1 MPGNAGVE
9 AWEMWKTRVN
19 MDDHL
24 DLGSFRI
31 LPQLYRNLQNLGI
44 DDPLMMKFKGIARQ
58 TWLKNQRLF
67 HSTAPPL
74 QALSEAGIDVLIFS
88 GAALALRYYPDYVLS
103 PATELTLLVRP
114 AQALAALT
122 QLQALGWTPVSPL
135 PQIPIDAYIAAK
147 PEHRFQ
153 DSTGHQ
159 VRLCWRFLPKYCP
172 DDVDADSWPGA
183 VAAQLQGL
191 SVYILN
197 PTDQLLYTC
206 TQGAPQSTTSL
217 FLRAIEAMLIL
228 KAAPA
233 ELDWSCLIVHAQ
245 KRWLRVPLIETLR
258 YLYDEL
264 GAPIPPDV
272 FGRLQATST
281 SKSEQFAYKLNNRRT
296 TWWGRGLILWFNY
309 VQCSEDIPWLRR
321 IVGFP
326 RFLKYYWRLDHL
338 WQVPLH
344 ALSET
349 RHQLRQSIR
358 NGLFLPKLH

>member
-122 QLQALGWTPVSPL
+122 QLQALGWTPVSSL
-135 PQIPIDAYIAAK
+135 PQIPIDAYIQPSLSIAFRIQLGIKFVCAGVFC
-147 PEHRFQ
+147 RNI
-153 DSTGHQ
+153 
-159 VRLCWRFLPKYCP
+159 
-172 DDVDADSWPGA
+172 
-183 VAAQLQGL
+183 AQTM
-191 SVYILN
+191 S
-197 PTDQLLYTC
+197 
-206 TQGAPQSTTSL
+206 
-217 FLRAIEAMLIL
+217 MLIL
-228 KAAPA
+228 GPA
-233 ELDWSCLIVHAQ
+233 
-245 KRWLRVPLIETLR
+245 R
-258 YLYDEL
+258 
-264 GAPIPPDV
+264 
-272 FGRLQATST
+272 
-281 SKSEQFAYKLNNRRT
+281 
-296 TWWGRGLILWFNY
+296 
-309 VQCSEDIPWLRR
+309 
-321 IVGFP
+321 
-326 RFLKYYWRLDHL
+326 
-338 WQVPLH
+338 
-344 ALSET
+344 
-349 RHQLRQSIR
+349 
-358 NGLFLPKLH
+358 